1 MPMLSGYHYVTRLTN
16 EYFLIHRSAILSTSA
31 INYESWRLSM
41 KSITKVFFTG
51 LATVLPILATFY
63 LLYWMTTTI
72 ETVLGGVLKVFLP
85 EGYYTPGLGI
95 GLGIVLIFAVGL
107 LMRSW
112 FAQILFTMWEGF
124 LLRLPVIKSIY
135 SILQDFFKY
144 FVHGDENRPQ
154 QVVSVKLK
162 GSNFRLIGFVTRR
175 DLSKLP
181 AGLGSRDEI
190 AVYLPMSYQIG
201 GYTVLIPRS
210 DVEPID
216 ISMEDAMRFAVT
228 AGVSAGSSKAVVEED

>member
-1 MPMLSGYHYVTRLTN
+1 
-16 EYFLIHRSAILSTSA
+16 
-31 INYESWRLSM
+31 M

-51 LATVLPILATFY
+51 LATVLPLLATFY
-63 LLYWMTTTI
+63 LLYWLTTTI
-72 ETVLGGVLKVFLP
+72 ESVLGRVLKIFLT
-85 EGYYTPGLGI
+85 ERYYVPGLGI

-112 FAQILFTMWEGF
+112 FAQILFSIWEGF

-135 SILQDFFKY
+135 STLQDFFKY
-144 FVHGDENRPQ
+144 FVRGDGNHRQ
-154 QVVSVKLK
+154 QVVSVRFK
-162 GSNFRLIGFVTRR
+162 GSNFRLIGFVTRS

-181 AGLGSRDEI
+181 AGLGSPDEI

-228 AGVSAGSSKAVVEED
+228 AGVSAGSRKPIPEAE